1 MTIMR
6 HGVAIAIIFLTN
18 AHAAAGQEHSPI
30 KKKSRRASFSR
41 SASTKAAVKPKI
53 VNGDEVTAHS
63 MPWIV
68 SLQSGGADQDRG
80 FPFCGG
86 TLISATEVV
95 TAAHCVVGGVQQV
108 VANMH
113 NKTGDDDG
121 LSQTVPVSK
130 VCLHAS

>member
-1 MTIMR
+1 MR
-6 HGVAIAIIFLTN
+6 HGVAIAILFLTN

-41 SASTKAAVKPKI
+41 LAESTKAAVKPKI
-53 VNGDEVTAHS
+53 VNGDEVTPHS

-68 SLQSGGADQDRG
+68 SLQQGGSDQDRG

-86 TLISATEVV
+86 ALISATEVV
-95 TAAHCVVGGVQQV
+95 TAAHCVVDYGVQMI

-113 NKTGDDDG
+113 DQTGDDEG
-121 LSQTVPVSK
+121 LSQTVAVSK